1 MVDGT
6 VINAG
11 SGTIALL
18 ADENITLGQVATTNT
33 GATAVTLTST
43 EGGIVDGG
51 DTGGADVITA
61 GGRLVIDA
69 VTGVGSGGALETT
82 VASVDIDNATSG
94 NIEISETDAIT
105 VFKAVQGTAGNI
117 GIAAGGT
124 ITVDNAGAGN
134 AIAAAGTGTVT
145 LDANGAASDLLVND
159 GILSV
164 NGAITLTADNDVIFE
179 ATGDIASTA
188 GASR

>member
-1 MVDGT
+1 MVNDGILSVNGAITLTADNDVIFEATGDIASTAGAVSITADADNGGTSSGALTMVDGT

-18 ADENITLGQVATTNT
+18 ADENITLGQVTTTNT

-51 DTGGADVITA
+51 DTGGADVIA

-69 VTGVGSGGALETT
+69 VTGVGSGGAIETT

-124 ITVDNAGAGN
+124 ITVDNAG
-134 AIAAAGTGTVT
+134 
-145 LDANGAASDLLVND
+145 
-159 GILSV
+159 
-164 NGAITLTADNDVIFE
+164 
-179 ATGDIASTA
+179 
-188 GASR
+188 R